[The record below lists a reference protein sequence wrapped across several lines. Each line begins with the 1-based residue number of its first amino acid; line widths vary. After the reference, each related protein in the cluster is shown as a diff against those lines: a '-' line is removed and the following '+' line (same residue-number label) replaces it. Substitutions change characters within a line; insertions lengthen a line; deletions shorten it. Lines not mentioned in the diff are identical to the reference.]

1 VVRTDDVVLRR
12 ERVRRQV
19 RLGKRVGY
27 GLYTLACV
35 LFAVGVAV
43 RFTDWMT
50 TAIIYMLVV
59 GSLVLAPAIVFGYGI
74 KSAERHER
82 GETRRH

>member
-27 GLYTLACV
+27 GLYALACV
-35 LFAVGVAV
+35 LFAVGVAT

-50 TAIIYMLVV
+50 SAIIYMLVV

-82 GETRRH
+82 GEARRH

>member
-1 VVRTDDVVLRR
+1 MVPTDSVVERR
-12 ERVRRQV
+12 ERVRRWV

-27 GLYTLACV
+27 GLYGLACV
-35 LFAVGVAV
+35 LFAVGVATQ
-43 RFTDWMT
+43 FTDWMT
-50 TAIIYMLVV
+50 SAIIYMLVV

-82 GETRRH
+82 GEVRRH